1 MPVRQ
6 LRPNE
11 LTACINGS
19 ASEPLLAQQYIPKW
33 MPIFPAIGTKIALIG
48 SQNIA
53 VPQLA
58 SQHDERRI
66 SQIHRQIGVFMHQ
79 RLNGRAMS
87 SGQGEHIKMSVYP
100 LRDKFLLNELPS
112 PPQ

>member
-33 MPIFPAIGTKIALIG
+33 MPIFPAIGTEIALIG

-58 SQHDERRI
+58 GQHDERRI
-66 SQIHRQIGVFMHQ
+66 SQIHRQLGVVLPQ
-79 RLNGRAMS
+79 RLNGLAMS
-87 SGQGEHIKMSVYP
+87 SREGKHIKMSVNP
-100 LRDKFLLNELPS
+100 LCDKLLLNELPA
-112 PPQ
+112 PIQ